1 MNLTRKDIIK
11 MAVAPFIV
19 FMVSYYLDQFTPVY
33 RIFEWPNRLM
43 HFLGGLSISVPI
55 YFVLKWMKA
64 NKFIS
69 TSSKWIDFILIVMSA
84 MCVASLWEFHEYFHD
99 KYFPGPF
106 LAQPSVDDT
115 MKDMIMGM
123 LGSIVFVFGWYIS
136 SLFKKPLAS
145 EVIVKVKSNS
155 KKS

>member
-1 MNLTRKDIIK
+1 MNLKIKDILK
-11 MAVAPFIV
+11 MAAAPFVV
-19 FMVSYYLDQFTPVY
+19 FMVSYYLDHFTSVY
-33 RIFEWPNRLM
+33 RVFEWPNRLM

-55 YFVLKWMKA
+55 YFTLKWAKA

-69 TSSKWIDFILIVMSA
+69 TSNKWFDFILIVISA

-123 LGSIVFVFGWYIS
+123 LGSMMFVLTWWIS
-136 SLFKKPLAS
+136 GFFKKAEVS
-145 EVIVKVKSNS
+145 EVIIKS
-155 KKS
+155 KKKQRKS